1 MSGRRAF
8 QGEGL
13 GEYKGPVVGKVRNL
27 YGVSKGRRLRGEI
40 EKEARQCGPR
50 RRLLRL

>member
-13 GEYKGPVVGKVRNL
+13 GKCKGPVVGKVRNL
-27 YGVSKGRRLRGEI
+27 CGVSKGRRLREEI
-40 EKEARQCGPR
+40 EK
-50 RRLLRL
+50 